1 MRTPPANNAAKS
13 AARSLVQLVHE
24 LPRELFDEI
33 FELTFTSNALEV
45 KISGSYLPPPQLQVS
60 RSTREAFAASYYGD
74 SCFLFEHLWGHDSE
88 SSGSDR
94 ERLRREQPSD
104 ANPPRVEGAVRCGR
118 WLESLEEE
126 HRNTIT
132 LIRWDLEPR
141 STTTVQEAF
150 EEFMWAALLA
160 LSSYSNHF
168 QNCSWRMRTFGRL
181 HGSAIKP
188 DHGRGHE
195 TTWVRFHGGQAHH
208 WQALGGTIQRGP
220 NGEAHFYEQRRDG
233 QLHLVVFDYT

>member
-1 MRTPPANNAAKS
+1 MT
-13 AARSLVQLVHE
+13 AARSLVELVQN

-45 KISGSYLPPPQLQVS
+45 KIIGSYLPPPQLQVS
-60 RSTREAFAASYYGD
+60 RSTREAFAACYGD
-74 SCFLFEHLWGHDSE
+74 SCFLFEHLWGHNSE
-88 SSGSDR
+88 SSGFSL
-94 ERLRREQPSD
+94 ERLRQAQSSD

-126 HRNTIT
+126 HRNTIA
-132 LIRWDLEPR
+132 LIHWDLEPR
-141 STTTVQEAF
+141 STSTVQEAF

-160 LSSYSNHF
+160 LSNYR

-195 TTWVRFHGGQAHH
+195 RTWVRFRGGQAHH
-208 WQALGGTIQRGP
+208 WQALGGFIQRGP
-220 NGEAHFYEQRRDG
+220 NGQDHFYEQRRDG